1 MEQNEKS
8 YSKVKEFMLYW
19 DRKEIEKE
27 IVKLESE
34 ISYLY
39 KKRANKRVFN
49 ETELGKLEDLKEVK
63 YKELLDIEDKIKD
76 KVLMVSYGKFFDID
90 PVYDLDWKQEIENW
104 SGIWD
109 EYVSGLSRK
118 ERKYLESGV
127 ANYKGLYKEDYVLKD
142 ALKNAPDTSNM
153 KAITYKESKQT
164 YDDIEA
170 FYQNKMNKPTFEGE
184 SKNKKSTSTGLREEQ
199 M

>member
-109 EYVSGLSRK
+109 EYVSGLSRI

>member
-49 ETELGKLEDLKEVK
+49 ETELGKLEDLKDVK
-63 YKELLDIEDKIKD
+63 YKELSDIEDKIKD
-76 KVLMVSYGKFFDID
+76 KILMVSYGKFFDID

-109 EYVSGLSRK
+109 EYVGGLNRK

>member
-34 ISYLY
+34 IEYLY
-39 KKRANKRVFN
+39 RKRANKRVFN
-49 ETELGKLEDLKEVK
+49 ETELGKLEDLKDVR
-63 YKELLDIEDKIKD
+63 YKELSDIEDKIKD
-76 KVLMVSYGKFFDID
+76 KVLMVSFGKFFDID
-90 PVYDLDWKQEIENW
+90 PVYNLDWKQEIENW

-109 EYVSGLSRK
+109 EYVGGLSRK

-153 KAITYKESKQT
+153 KAITYKENKQT

-170 FYQNKMNKPTFEGE
+170 FYQNEMNKPTFEGE
-184 SKNKKSTSTGLREEQ
+184 NKSKKSTSTGLREEQ